1 MTYLRV
7 PEKIIFLEICMI
19 LFWSS
24 FSSLMFYQYDVCD
37 VSKKLRTDENI
48 QILSRSIK
56 LLSLFTNFNTS
67 ILSTP
72 HGHPNILL
80 VLHASL
86 FLYFCDIIFCYNTR
100 KYRQFMHEPLPILLI
115 INTII

>member
-7 PEKIIFLEICMI
+7 PENNLFLK
-19 LFWSS
+19 LHDFHGLHLVG
-24 FSSLMFYQYDVCD
+24 SLMLYQYNSCD
-37 VSKKLRTDENI
+37 VLRKDENNQVLSKTI
-48 QILSRSIK
+48 Q
-56 LLSLFTNFNTS
+56 LLSLFTNFNRS

-100 KYRQFMHEPLPILLI
+100 
-115 INTII
+115 